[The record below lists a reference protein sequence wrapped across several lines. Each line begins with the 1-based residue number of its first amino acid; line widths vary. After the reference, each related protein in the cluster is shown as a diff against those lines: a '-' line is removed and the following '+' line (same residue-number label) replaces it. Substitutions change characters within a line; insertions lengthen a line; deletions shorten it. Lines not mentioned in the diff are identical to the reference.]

1 MTMLRFVLIATLFFV
16 TSTANATVLFFED
29 FEGTPGET
37 LTDLGWGGSGGNIIL
52 DDTTTVVSG
61 NSGKI
66 VGSGS
71 YFSTTFDFSDITS
84 LGAVGN
90 QLIASGTLLTNATYP
105 AGKFLR
111 FINLGNVGDG
121 SGSSIYPAWEFGRT
135 DIKGQGGT
143 GSAPGGFPDPPVLF
157 EPELLTDTLYD
168 FRNIYT
174 EGGPGATDDTFQ
186 KEYKLSSSG
195 TWIDVGSS
203 SGTFKAKDSWV
214 IDSDLDVMM
223 HIDNLKLELVT
234 LTPGSELDAIWTNDG
249 TGSWT
254 DAENWDT
261 ISAPATKDHSVTFGN
276 IISAPTTAVV
286 DTDLTINSITF
297 DHSTSYAAGGLGSLN
312 LETNSVSTPVISVMQ
327 GNHQFLVVTNL
338 LDNTTVDV
346 ASNSTVAFIHALNLS
361 GNTLTKTGPGTMS
374 VNDNLS
380 LMSGGSLNIQQGTV
394 VGVGTV
400 GGDLNNDSGTIAPGN
415 IAGQAGGA
423 MAVGQVP
430 EPTTYVVLLL
440 GLATVGMF
448 VRCDKRYGT
457 RGFR

>member
-37 LTDLGWGGSGGNIIL
+37 LTDLGWSGSGGNIIL

-214 IDSDLDVMM
+214 IDSDIGSVV
-223 HIDNLKLELVT
+223 HIDNLKLEYI
-234 LTPGSELDAIWTNDG
+234 PE
-249 TGSWT
+249 
-254 DAENWDT
+254 
-261 ISAPATKDHSVTFGN
+261 PASLAML
-276 IISAPTTAVV
+276 S
-286 DTDLTINSITF
+286 L
-297 DHSTSYAAGGLGSLN
+297 GGL
-312 LETNSVSTPVISVMQ
+312 
-327 GNHQFLVVTNL
+327 
-338 LDNTTVDV
+338 
-346 ASNSTVAFIHALNLS
+346 
-361 GNTLTKTGPGTMS
+361 
-374 VNDNLS
+374 
-380 LMSGGSLNIQQGTV
+380 LMLRRRR
-394 VGVGTV
+394 
-400 GGDLNNDSGTIAPGN
+400 A
-415 IAGQAGGA
+415 
-423 MAVGQVP
+423 
-430 EPTTYVVLLL
+430 
-440 GLATVGMF
+440 
-448 VRCDKRYGT
+448 
-457 RGFR
+457 